1 MSMNYNPSNNKRKES
16 KTKMFFNSENPK
28 YSITSNNRP
37 VESAKLGYRPK
48 SHIVYRKVQTK
59 TFNDFTQNSNTLNS
73 VENHSTPIKRPI
85 WKYSYYVDKNDIL
98 NVNNDPEIRNLLNNY
113 RDFDSKP
120 KPVTYSWTKPRM
132 IKIIENNKII
142 EEEVKSSFWKYSYL
156 FEDNLIKP
164 PGRLLKLMVNQ
175 LTSGYGNEYSYM
187 KINRNGMSYDNNK
200 IFRNKIFHDKHW
212 RPNGVY
218 RYNKNEYEP
227 IKIKRDKK

>member
-1 MSMNYNPSNNKRKES
+1 MSVSFTPSSNRRNLQKMKLYYNLEKSSNPN
-16 KTKMFFNSENPK
+16 TKNSHRIK
-28 YSITSNNRP
+28 
-37 VESAKLGYRPK
+37 SAKVNFSSNKNNINLFSK
-48 SHIVYRKVQTK
+48 SQNNNI
-59 TFNDFTQNSNTLNS
+59 FNDFSKEKNTNI
-73 VENHSTPIKRPI
+73 ERPI
-85 WKYSYYVDKNDIL
+85 WKYSYFLDKNDIL
-98 NVNNDPEIRNLLNNY
+98 NIQNDSEIRKILNNFK
-113 RDFDSKP
+113 DIDNKP
-120 KPVTYSWTKPRM
+120 KPLVYSWTKPRM

>member
-1 MSMNYNPSNNKRKES
+1 MSVSFTPSSNRRNLQKMKLYYNLEKSSNPNTRIK
-16 KTKMFFNSENPK
+16 
-28 YSITSNNRP
+28 
-37 VESAKLGYRPK
+37 SAKVNFSSNKNNINLFSK
-48 SHIVYRKVQTK
+48 SQNNNI
-59 TFNDFTQNSNTLNS
+59 FNDFSKEKNTNI
-73 VENHSTPIKRPI
+73 ERPI
-85 WKYSYYVDKNDIL
+85 WKYSYFLDKNDIL
-98 NVNNDPEIRNLLNNY
+98 NIQNDSEIRKILNNFK
-113 RDFDSKP
+113 DIDNKP
-120 KPVTYSWTKPRM
+120 KPLVYSWTKPRM

-187 KINRNGMSYDNNK
+187 KINRNGTSYDNNK

>member
-1 MSMNYNPSNNKRKES
+1 MSVSFTPSSNRRNLKKMKLYYNLEKSSNPN
-16 KTKMFFNSENPK
+16 TQNSHRIK
-28 YSITSNNRP
+28 
-37 VESAKLGYRPK
+37 SAKVNFYSNKNNINLFSK
-48 SHIVYRKVQTK
+48 SQNNNI
-59 TFNDFTQNSNTLNS
+59 FNDFSKEKNTNI
-73 VENHSTPIKRPI
+73 ERPI
-85 WKYSYYVDKNDIL
+85 WKYSYFLDKNDIL
-98 NVNNDPEIRNLLNNY
+98 NIQNDSEIRKILNNFKDIDN
-113 RDFDSKP
+113 RP
-120 KPVTYSWTKPRM
+120 KPLVYSWTKPRM
-132 IKIIENNKII
+132 IKILENNKII

>member
-16 KTKMFFNSENPK
+16 KTKMFFNSEKPK

-85 WKYSYYVDKNDIL
+85 WKYSYYVDKNDML
-98 NVNNDPEIRNLLNNY
+98 NINNDPEFKNILNNY
-113 RDFDSKP
+113 KDFGNKT

-132 IKIIENNKII
+132 IKILENNKII
-142 EEEVKSSFWKYSYL
+142 EEEIKSSFWKYSYL
-156 FEDNLIKP
+156 FQDDWIKP

-175 LTSGYGNEYSYM
+175 LTYGYGNDYTYLKNNKNGLNM
-187 KINRNGMSYDNNK
+187 NDNRN
-200 IFRNKIFHDKHW
+200 IRNKLFHEKPW
-212 RPNGVY
+212 RHPGIY
-218 RYNKNEYEP
+218 RNKKNEYEP
-227 IKIKRDKK
+227 IKIKREN